1 MKISFLIASGLALA
15 LAALMSFLLVTLVAA
30 NFRKKHDAADGLN
43 LAQGMVLAGRLLAGL
58 ILVSGAF
65 GPLRDYLLITAG
77 SKEVLSWA
85 LLTFMLICCCALG
98 VTYVLVS
105 VFGDFL
111 SGRVFKGRSLVV
123 ELAENNLAVGLV
135 RTILV
140 VGLALVVLFALSVF
154 IQAFIP
160 VPAVVSIR

>member
-15 LAALMSFLLVTLVAA
+15 LAGLLSYLLLTLISSG
-30 NFRKKHDAADGLN
+30 FRRKHYAEGAPN
-43 LAQGMVLAGRLLAGL
+43 LAQGLVLAGKLLAGL
-58 ILVSGAF
+58 ILVSGVF

-77 SKEVLSWA
+77 GKEVLSWA
-85 LLTFMLICCCALG
+85 LFSFLLLCCCVAG
-98 VTYVLVS
+98 VAYVLVS
-105 VFGDFL
+105 AFEGFL

-123 ELAENNLAVGLV
+123 ELAENNVGVGVVRAV
-135 RTILV
+135 LV
-140 VGLALVVLFALSVF
+140 VGLAVVFLFSMSVF